1 MHSFLFFW
9 IVLKSALFSIGG
21 FGPLPSLHADLIS
34 RGWAKE
40 HHFVEALSVGQ
51 VTPGPNG
58 LWVVSLCYLIGGW
71 AGAILGCIALTL
83 PPLFVLVTQ
92 KFYTSISNRPATQ
105 GVLDGIVLVIVSFS
119 VIALCEIFK
128 SYGLHLDLLAIAA
141 VSGALAISRRVHT
154 NTILV
159 AAVVIG
165 FFLK

>member
-1 MHSFLFFW
+1 MHSLLLFW

-71 AGAILGCIALTL
+71 AEAILGCVALTL

-92 KFYTSISNRPATQ
+92 KFYGSISDRPSTQ
-105 GVLDGIVLVIVSFS
+105 GLLDGIVLVIVSFS
-119 VIALCEIFK
+119 IIALCEIFR

-141 VSGALAISRRVHT
+141 VSALLAILRRLPT
-154 NTILV
+154 NIILV
-159 AAVVIG
+159 AAIIIG